1 MTCILDV
8 HFFKVVSVLDYVQI
22 NNSNLMH
29 KLFKSLL
36 YTQLDLLKRNEFP
49 LKISLPYKM
58 FSLTLLW
65 HLAVLACYLHSK
77 FGLKTRIVLKIKKL
91 SEWFSNFGV
100 FGLLYPTYLTCLL
113 IFHLFCRSCVWANIE
128 LLLPGAGWGTTDS
141 TQRHLST
148 PL

>member
-58 FSLTLLW
+58 FSLTLL
-65 HLAVLACYLHSK
+65 
-77 FGLKTRIVLKIKKL
+77 
-91 SEWFSNFGV
+91 
-100 FGLLYPTYLTCLL
+100 
-113 IFHLFCRSCVWANIE
+113 
-128 LLLPGAGWGTTDS
+128 
-141 TQRHLST
+141 
-148 PL
+148 

>member
-58 FSLTLLW
+58 FSLTRL
-65 HLAVLACYLHSK
+65 
-77 FGLKTRIVLKIKKL
+77 
-91 SEWFSNFGV
+91 
-100 FGLLYPTYLTCLL
+100 
-113 IFHLFCRSCVWANIE
+113 
-128 LLLPGAGWGTTDS
+128 
-141 TQRHLST
+141 
-148 PL
+148 